1 MHKVRI
7 VVVAFA
13 FVVLVPVAA
22 FAQAAITGVVKDDSG
37 AVLPGVTVEA
47 ASPALIER
55 VRTVVTDGSGQ
66 YAIENLRPG
75 AYAVTFTLPGFSV
88 VRRDGIELSGTF
100 TARVNVELA
109 VGGLEE
115 TITVSGESPTVDVQ
129 STVRQ
134 QVMDREL
141 LDIIPSGGTAMNLGV
156 LIPGVDFARQDV
168 GGAGTQAVTGN
179 MTVHGSTGSDAGTT
193 VQGLSIASFGTSA
206 ATATIRMNPMGLQ
219 EIAIDVGAASPE
231 LHAGGVRINYT
242 LKDGGN
248 AFHGVVFGA
257 YAPGRLQ
264 SNNLTESLRERGLRT
279 PNALKE
285 NWDINPGFGGPIL
298 KDRLWFYAAAR
309 YNVTSDYAAGLF
321 ENRNANNPNVWTFEP
336 DTSRR
341 VWNEQKQPDTQLRMT
356 WQANPKHKVGF
367 TWYDTTYCFCPTDA
381 SSTLAFEAA
390 TRRDY
395 PLQRLMMGDWT
406 FPATNRLLF
415 EVSGMAY
422 RSESNDVPWEDLNP
436 LMVPALEQSTGLRY
450 RAKDEYRILLQ
461 RVYALR
467 FATSYITGAHSFK
480 VGVTDKLG
488 GSEFIGF
495 DTQPVS
501 YRLNNGIPNQIT
513 QRALGGWKA
522 DVDHDIGVF
531 AQDRW
536 TIKKLT
542 LNLAGRYDYF
552 ASSYPQQHIGPAVLA
567 PARNIVFPE
576 QKGVQLLHDF
586 SPRLGAAYDL
596 FGTGKTAL
604 KVSLNRYLIA
614 MGPDVGFIQL
624 ANPARNLV
632 TSTTRSWNDVNRD
645 FVPNCDLM
653 NLSTNGECGAAASSD
668 FGGVR
673 SRISYDDHT
682 LNGWGKRNYNWEF
695 SAGVQ
700 HELLPRMSMDVSY
713 FRRAFGNFVITDNI
727 ALTAADYDPFSVT
740 APSDPRLPGGGGYV
754 VPGLYDLKPAKFGVP
769 AQNFVTLSSKYGDQ
783 RDYWQGVDVTLNGR
797 SAGGLTFQGGVS
809 TGRRVADDCDVRPNL
824 GNNPSLLYCHITEAF
839 LTQVKGLVAYTIPRV
854 DLQISTTYQTKA
866 GPQVLANYNAP
877 NAAVAPSLGRSLSGG
892 RANVTVNVVE
902 PGTLYGER
910 LHQLDVRFSK
920 LVPLLGSRTRV
931 NVDLY
936 NALNSSTVLTENQSF
951 GPAWQNPTLIMVARF
966 IKFSVQ
972 VNF

>member
-1 MHKVRI
+1 MRTVRS
-7 VVVAFA
+7 VVVFL
-13 FVVLVPVAA
+13 FVALVPVAA

-141 LDIIPSGGTAMNLGV
+141 LDVIPSGGTAMNLGV

-257 YAPGRLQ
+257 YAPGKLQ

-285 NWDINPGFGGPIL
+285 NWDINPGFGGPML

-321 ENRNANNPNVWTFEP
+321 ENRNANNPNAWTFEP

-406 FPATNRLLF
+406 FPSTNRLLF

-480 VGVTDKLG
+480 VGMTDKLG

-536 TIKKLT
+536 TIRKLT

-604 KVSLNRYLIA
+604 KVSLNRYLVA

-632 TSTTRSWNDVNRD
+632 TSTTRSWNDANRD

-653 NLSTNGECGAAASSD
+653 NLRTNGECGAAASSD
-668 FGGVR
+668 FGGVV
-673 SRISYDDHT
+673 SRISYDDDT

-695 SAGVQ
+695 SAGMQ
-700 HELLPRMSMDVSY
+700 HELLPRMSIDVSY
-713 FRRAFGNFVITDNI
+713 FRRAFGNFVITDNL
-727 ALTAADYDPFSVT
+727 ALTAADYDPFTVT
-740 APSDPRLPGGGGYV
+740 APADPRLPGGGGYI
-754 VPGLYDLKPAKFGVP
+754 VPGLYDLKPARFGVP
-769 AQNFVTLSSKYGDQ
+769 SQNFVTLSSQYGDQ
-783 RDYWQGVDVTLNGR
+783 RDYWQGMDVTLNGR
-797 SAGGLTFQGGVS
+797 STGGLTFQGGVS

-854 DLQISTTYQTKA
+854 DVQIAATYQTKP
-866 GPQVLANYNAP
+866 GPQILANYNAP
-877 NAAVAPSLGRSLSGG
+877 NAAVAPSLGRSLSGS
-892 RANVTVNVVE
+892 RANVTVGVVE

-920 LVPLLGSRTRV
+920 LVPLLGNRTRV

>member
-1 MHKVRI
+1 MRTLRR
-7 VVVAFA
+7 VALFA
-13 FVVLVPVAA
+13 FIVLAPVAA

-55 VRTVVTDGSGQ
+55 ARTVVTDGSGQ

-75 AYAVTFTLPGFSV
+75 TYTVTFTLPGFSV
-88 VRRDGIELSGTF
+88 VKRDGIELSGTF
-100 TARVNVELA
+100 TARINTELA
-109 VGGLEE
+109 VGGLQE

-129 STVRQ
+129 GTVRQ
-134 QVMDREL
+134 KVMDREL
-141 LDIIPSGGTAMNLGV
+141 LDTIPSGGTAMNLGV

-231 LHAGGVRINYT
+231 LHAGGVRINYV
-242 LKDGGN
+242 LRDGGN

-257 YAPGRLQ
+257 YAPGGLQ
-264 SNNLTESLRERGLRT
+264 SDNLTQSLRDRGLGT

-298 KDRLWFYAAAR
+298 QDRVWFYAAAR

-321 ENRNANNPNVWTFEP
+321 YNRNANVPTAWTFEP
-336 DTSRR
+336 DTSKR
-341 VWNEQKQPDTQLRMT
+341 VWNEQKQPDTQLRVS

-367 TWYDTTYCFCPTDA
+367 TWYNTTYCFCPTDA

-415 EVSGMAY
+415 DVSGMNY

-480 VGVTDKLG
+480 VGMTDKFG

-501 YRLNNGIPNQIT
+501 YRLNNGVPNQIT

-522 DVDHDIGVF
+522 DVNHDIGLF

-536 TIKKLT
+536 TVRKLT
-542 LNLAGRYDYF
+542 LNLAARYDYF
-552 ASSYPQQHIGPAVLA
+552 ASSFPEQHIGPAVLA

-576 QKGVQLLHDF
+576 QKGVQRLHDF

-614 MGPDVGFIQL
+614 LGPDVSFIQL
-624 ANPARNLV
+624 ANPTRNLV
-632 TSTTRSWNDVNRD
+632 TSTTRSWNDANRD
-645 FVPNCDLM
+645 FVPNCDLL
-653 NLSTNGECGAAASSD
+653 NLGTNGECGAAASSD
-668 FGGVR
+668 FGSVV
-673 SRISYDDHT
+673 SRISYDDET

-700 HELLPRMSMDVSY
+700 HELLPRMSLDVSY
-713 FRRAFGNFVITDNI
+713 FRRAFGNFVITDNL
-727 ALTAADYDPFSVT
+727 ALRADDYDPFTVT
-740 APSDPRLPGGGGYV
+740 APADSRLPGGGGYV
-754 VPGLYDLKPAKFGVP
+754 IPGLFDLKPAKFGVP
-769 AQNFVTLSSKYGDQ
+769 AQNFVTLSSVYGDQ
-783 RDYWQGVDVTLNGR
+783 SDYWQGMDVTLNGR
-797 SAGGLTFQGGVS
+797 STGGLTFQGGVS
-809 TGRRVADDCDVRPNL
+809 SGRRVADDCDVRPNL

-839 LTQVKGLVAYTIPRV
+839 LTQVKGLVSYTIPRV
-854 DLQISTTYQTKA
+854 DVQISTTYQTKPGA
-866 GPQVLANYNAP
+866 QIAANYNAP
-877 NAAVAPSLGRSLSGG
+877 NGVVTPSLGRPLSGG

-920 LVPLLGSRTRV
+920 LVPFMGDRTRLNLDV
-931 NVDLY
+931 Y
-936 NALNSSTVLTENQSF
+936 NALNSSTVLTQNASF

-966 IKFSVQ
+966 IKFSAQ

>member
-1 MHKVRI
+1 L
-7 VVVAFA
+7 A
-13 FVVLVPVAA
+13 PVAA
-22 FAQAAITGVVKDDSG
+22 YAQAAITGVVRDTSG
-37 AVLPGVTVEA
+37 GVLPGVSVEA
-47 ASPALIER
+47 ASPALIEKVR
-55 VRTVVTDGSGQ
+55 VVVTDGSGQ

-75 AYAVTFTLPGFSV
+75 AYSVTFTLPGFTV

-141 LDIIPSGGTAMNLGV
+141 LDVIPSGGTAMNLGV

-231 LHAGGVRINYT
+231 MHAGGVRTNYT
-242 LKDGGN
+242 LRDGGN
-248 AFHGVVFGA
+248 VFHGVVFGS

-264 SNNLTESLRERGLRT
+264 SDNLTQSLRDRGLGT
-279 PNALKE
+279 ANALRK
-285 NWDINPGFGGPIL
+285 NWDINPGVGGPIL
-298 KDRLWFYAAAR
+298 RDKLWFFGAAR

-321 ENRNANNPNVWTFEP
+321 YNKNVNNPSAWTFDP

-341 VWNEQKQPDTQLRMT
+341 VWNEQKQPDTQLRLT
-356 WQANPKHKVGF
+356 LQATPKHKVGF

-381 SSTLAFEAA
+381 SATLAFEAA

-395 PLQRLMMGDWT
+395 PLQRLVMGDWT
-406 FPATNRLLF
+406 VPATNRLLF
-415 EVSGMAY
+415 EVAGMNY
-422 RSESNDVPWEDLNP
+422 RSESNDVPWDELNP
-436 LMVPALEQSTGLRY
+436 LMIPVMEQSTGLRY
-450 RAKDEYRILLQ
+450 RAKDEFRILLQ
-461 RVYALR
+461 RVYTFR
-467 FATSYITGAHSFK
+467 VATSYVTGAHSFR
-480 VGVTDKLG
+480 VGMTDKLG

-501 YRLNNGIPNQIT
+501 YRFNNGVPNQIT
-513 QRALGGWKA
+513 QRALGSWKA
-522 DVDHDIGVF
+522 DVDHDMGVF

-536 TIKKLT
+536 TIRNLT
-542 LNLAGRYDYF
+542 MNLAARYDYF
-552 ASSYPQQHIGPAVLA
+552 QSSFPEQHIGPAALA
-567 PARNIVFPE
+567 PARNITFPA
-576 QKGVQLLHDF
+576 QDSVQRLHDF

-624 ANPARNLV
+624 ANPTRNLV
-632 TSTTRSWNDVNRD
+632 TSTTRSWNDANRD
-645 FVPNCDLM
+645 FTPNCDLM
-653 NLSTNGECGAAASSD
+653 NRAVNGECGAVASTD
-668 FGGVR
+668 FGTVV
-673 SRISYDDHT
+673 SRISYDDET

-700 HELLPRMSMDVSY
+700 HELLPRVSVDVSY
-713 FRRAFGNFVITDNI
+713 FRREFGNFVITDNL
-727 ALTAADYDPFSVT
+727 ALTAADYDQFSVT
-740 APSDPRLPGGGGYV
+740 APADSRLPGGGGYV
-754 VPGLYDLKPAKFGVP
+754 VSGLYDLKPAMFGVP
-769 AQNFVTLSSKYGDQ
+769 SQNYVTLSSKFGEQ
-783 RDYWQGVDVTLNGR
+783 RDYWQGADFTVNAR
-797 SAGGLTFQGGVS
+797 SNGGLTFQGGVS
-809 TGRRVADDCDVRPNL
+809 TGRRVADDCDIREKL
-824 GNNPSLLYCHITEAF
+824 GNNPSLLYCHVTEAF
-839 LTQVKGLVAYTIPRV
+839 LTQVKGMAAYTIPRV
-854 DLQISTTYQTKA
+854 DLQVSATYQTKP
-866 GPQVLANYNAP
+866 GPQIAANYNAP
-877 NAAVAPSLGRSLSGG
+877 NAAVAPSLGRPLSGG
-892 RANVTVNVVE
+892 RANVTVNLVE

-910 LHQLDVRFSK
+910 LHQLDLRFSK
-920 LVPLLGSRTRV
+920 LVPFAGNRTRL
-931 NVDLY
+931 NFDLY
-936 NALNSSTVLTENQSF
+936 NAFNSSTVLTQNPSF
-951 GPAWQNPTLIMVARF
+951 GPAWQRPTLIMVARF
-966 IKFSVQ
+966 IKFSAQ